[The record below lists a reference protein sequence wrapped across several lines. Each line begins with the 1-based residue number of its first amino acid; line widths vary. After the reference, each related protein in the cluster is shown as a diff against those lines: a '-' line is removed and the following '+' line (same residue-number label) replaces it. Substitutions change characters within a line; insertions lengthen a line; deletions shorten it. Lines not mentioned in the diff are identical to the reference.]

1 MTTNLAKHHATD
13 TTYLHSLRRIRKEGT
28 VREDRTGVGTISLFG
43 KIHDEYDLSESFP
56 IITTKRIHFHSVKE
70 ELLWMLSGSTNVRY
84 LKEKNVRI
92 WDEWVK
98 PETAEYKALTLA
110 ERAQRLPNQER
121 LVYDFMSARLF
132 SDNQSSCYIENAQL
146 QFLKDVNIPERILIA
161 GELGPVYGS
170 QWRFWNDERTVTQ
183 SEFETLAGRG
193 FEVVDKTYGGKL
205 VVSRKID
212 QIKRIEHQLRNDP
225 FSRRIILSGWNVA
238 MLDEMALPPCHTL
251 AQWYVEVINGIK
263 HLSCKLF
270 MRSNDYFLGGPFN
283 IAQYAL
289 LTEMLGYVHGMVPHK
304 LIHSVAD
311 AHIYSNH
318 TEQVDLQL
326 EREPKHQ
333 KGMLA
338 IIGDFSS
345 ILDIR
350 SENISLLDY
359 DSHPAIAA
367 KVAV

>member
-1 MTTNLAKHHATD
+1 
-13 TTYLHSLRRIRKEGT
+13 
-28 VREDRTGVGTISLFG
+28 
-43 KIHDEYDLSESFP
+43 
-56 IITTKRIHFHSVKE
+56 
-70 ELLWMLSGSTNVRY
+70 
-84 LKEKNVRI
+84 
-92 WDEWVK
+92 
-98 PETAEYKALTLA
+98 
-110 ERAQRLPNQER
+110 
-121 LVYDFMSARLF
+121 
-132 SDNQSSCYIENAQL
+132 
-146 QFLKDVNIPERILIA
+146 
-161 GELGPVYGS
+161 
-170 QWRFWNDERTVTQ
+170 TQ

-304 LIHSVAD
+304 LI
-311 AHIYSNH
+311 
-318 TEQVDLQL
+318 
-326 EREPKHQ
+326 
-333 KGMLA
+333 
-338 IIGDFSS
+338 
-345 ILDIR
+345 R
-350 SENISLLDY
+350 SEERRVGEASRCRR
-359 DSHPAIAA
+359 
-367 KVAV
+367 